1 MVLPLASRAA
11 AQSRAAFEGVAR
23 KAIEA
28 ALILGSPL
36 ALIVFLHADTIVD
49 LVPGSKYGPTTG
61 SLRII
66 SIMIPLTYLASLVTT
81 LLQAEGRLWIIVRVG
96 IGVAV
101 IDGILV
107 LATARWGL
115 SHFGEGGAGI
125 VAAWAMLIAEGLGT
139 LVLLRN
145 LGWHLWNREVLMSLA
160 RTAGCLLPAVLL
172 EFVLRRAGVP
182 GIMRM
187 VIEGIV
193 ILANGFLLQVVDA
206 ALIKSLLPDRK
217 TTP

>member
-28 ALILGSPL
+28 ALTLGSPL
-36 ALIVFLHADTIVD
+36 ALIVFLHADTIVN
-49 LVPGSKYGPTTG
+49 LPGSKYGPTTG
-61 SLRII
+61 SLRVI
-66 SIMIPLTYLASLVTT
+66 SIMIPVTYLASLVST

-101 IDGILV
+101 LDGILV
-107 LATARWGL
+107 FATARWGV

-182 GIMRM
+182 GIVRM